1 MLTGTPIGDRCEGAD
16 DYAELLATV
25 ERKLIALDQFLTSLD
40 GMPKDK
46 ESDQASA
53 PITLNPVKS

>member
-1 MLTGTPIGDRCEGAD
+1 MLTEAD
-16 DYAELLATV
+16 EYAELLAAV

-46 ESDQASA
+46 EAEQANTAA
-53 PITLNPVKS
+53 PITLNPVVGSC